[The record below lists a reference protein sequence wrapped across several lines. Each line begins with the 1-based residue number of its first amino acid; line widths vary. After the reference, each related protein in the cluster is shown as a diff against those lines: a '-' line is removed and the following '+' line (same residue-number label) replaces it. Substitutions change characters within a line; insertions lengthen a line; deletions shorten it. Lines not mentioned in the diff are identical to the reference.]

1 MRFEQVTGRS
11 DSMQKKERYGFE
23 DLVEIMKTLRSPDG
37 CPWDREQTHES
48 LKQYFIEETYEV
60 LEAID
65 LKSPE
70 KLCEELGD
78 VLLQVVFHATIA
90 EENGK
95 FTIDD
100 VIDGISKKMIHRHE
114 HVFGKE
120 HAETAADVLNLWDKI
135 KKKEKGSKTQTDI
148 MKDIPEI
155 LPALM
160 RSYKVQEKAAK
171 VGFDWDNVEDAWKKV
186 KEELEEFHDV
196 YRSGDME
203 KTEEELGDLLFAIV
217 NVSRFLKIQPEL
229 ALTKTI
235 NKFIKRFEYIETKS
249 SENGKKLVDMTLE
262 EMDALWDEAKELYR
276 RGENNE
282 D

>member
-1 MRFEQVTGRS
+1 
-11 DSMQKKERYGFE
+11 MQKESYSFE
-23 DLVEIMKTLRSPDG
+23 DLLEIMKTLRSPNG
-37 CPWDREQTHES
+37 CPWDREQDHDS
-48 LKQYFIEETYEV
+48 LKKYFIEETYEV

-65 LKSPE
+65 LKSPK

-78 VLLQVVFHATIA
+78 VLLQVIFHAAIA

-95 FTIDD
+95 FTIYD
-100 VIDGISKKMIHRHE
+100 VIDGVSKKMVHRHE

-120 HAETAADVLNLWDKI
+120 QAETAEEVVDLWEKI
-135 KKKEKGSKTQTDI
+135 KKEEKGAKSQTEVL
-148 MKDIPEI
+148 KDVPSI

-171 VGFDWDNVEDAWKKV
+171 VGFDWDDVEDAWKKV
-186 KEELEEFHDV
+186 NEEMEELHEA
-196 YRSGDME
+196 YGSGDMA
-203 KTEEELGDLLFAIV
+203 KAEEELGDLLFAVV
-217 NVSRFLKIQPEL
+217 NVARFLKIQPEL

-235 NKFIKRFEYIETKS
+235 NKFIKRFEYIESKS
-249 SENGKKLVDMTLE
+249 SENGKQLTSMTLE
-262 EMDALWDEAKELYR
+262 EMDALWDKAKEIFK

>member
-1 MRFEQVTGRS
+1 
-11 DSMQKKERYGFE
+11 MQKERYSFE
-23 DLVEIMKTLRSPDG
+23 DLIEIMKTLRSPNG
-37 CPWDREQTHES
+37 CPWDREQDHES
-48 LKQYFIEETYEV
+48 LKKYFIEETYEV

-65 LKSPE
+65 MNSPE

-95 FTIDD
+95 FTIYD
-100 VIDGISKKMIHRHE
+100 VVDEISKKMIHRHE
-114 HVFGKE
+114 HVFGK
-120 HAETAADVLNLWDKI
+120 AKVETADDVLDLWDKI
-135 KKKEKGSKTQTDI
+135 KKEEKGARTQTDI
-148 MKDIPEI
+148 LKDVPPI

-186 KEELEEFHDV
+186 SEEMEELHEAYTGRDT
-196 YRSGDME
+196 S
-203 KTEEELGDLLFAIV
+203 KAEEELGDLLFAVV
-217 NVSRFLKIQPEL
+217 NVARFLKIQPEL

-249 SENGKKLVDMTLE
+249 SENGKKLTDMTLE
-262 EMDALWDEAKELYR
+262 EMDALWDKAKELDK
-276 RGENNE
+276 RGESDENR
-282 D
+282 